1 MSSIEFF
8 STEVNFES
16 GRLIERIRSR
26 EFVVIATS
34 ICCCGTVRL
43 QRDDIGAAV
52 SLSHEC
58 IIFAMDGHFHPGDLE
73 ALQKL
78 ICPPKDDSDVEDDLP
93 QAGARKLGPGDIG
106 ASSEPSSQDRVGP
119 HAPLQGA
126 GDDIWHP
133 SEAVDTRGSQ
143 DHDPRK
149 MPEYEMKFKQA
160 VTAEDVYLGIGFKTP
175 CTASCEWLSL
185 LVKLPGETR
194 EEVELS
200 VESEAID
207 VRSPRYRLHL
217 PTPHPVDPNA
227 SSAKW
232 HGDTATLEVTL
243 RLARELDN
251 VNF

>member
-1 MSSIEFF
+1 M
-8 STEVNFES
+8 
-16 GRLIERIRSR
+16 
-26 EFVVIATS
+26 
-34 ICCCGTVRL
+34 
-43 QRDDIGAAV
+43 DD
-52 SLSHEC
+52 C
-58 IIFAMDGHFHPGDLE
+58 FRPGNLE
-73 ALQKL
+73 ALQNL
-78 ICPPKDDSDVEDDLP
+78 ICPPKDDSDEEDDLP

-106 ASSEPSSQDRVGP
+106 APSDPSPSDRSGP

-133 SEAVDTRGSQ
+133 SEAADTRSSHQ
-143 DHDPRK
+143 DYDPRK
-149 MPEYEMKFKQA
+149 APEYEMKFKQA
-160 VTAEDVYLGIGFKTP
+160 VTAEDVYLGMGFKTP
-175 CTASCEWLSL
+175 STASCEWLSV
-185 LVKLPGETR
+185 LVKLPQETR

-232 HGDTATLEVTL
+232 HNDTSTLEVTL